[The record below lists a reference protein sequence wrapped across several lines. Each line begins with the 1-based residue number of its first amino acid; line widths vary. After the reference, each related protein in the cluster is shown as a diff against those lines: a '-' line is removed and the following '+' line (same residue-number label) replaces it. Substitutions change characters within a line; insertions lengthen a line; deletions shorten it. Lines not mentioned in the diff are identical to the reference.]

1 MAFSHLPRWAS
12 RPAVVVAAFVI
23 AALLVVIAI
32 RKPTSSTR
40 EGSGAPVAVEVAKAT
55 LGEIKVRIPAL
66 GTIAPIATVT
76 VKTQISGQLQK
87 IAFTEGQSV
96 TAGDFLAQIDPRPY
110 EAALRQAQANLH
122 RDQAL
127 LVNSRLDL
135 TRYQGL
141 MAEDSIAE
149 QQLATQKALVE
160 QYEGSV
166 EGDRAEVGSA
176 ALNLKYTRIVA
187 PISGRVGFR
196 QVDEGNYVTANDAN
210 GIVVIT
216 QSQPTSAL
224 FSIPEDN
231 TTTIMARLHDGTPL
245 TVEAFDRGDS
255 VKLATGTVSAVD
267 NGIDAA
273 TGTFKLRALFDN
285 ADGRLI
291 ANEFVNIHLLVNDLR
306 DQLIVPSSAIH
317 RGAPGGATSTF
328 VYRVKAD
335 NTVSVRPVVPG
346 VVDGENVAVVSG
358 LSAGDIVVTEGGDRL
373 RDGAPV
379 LLPAARLA
387 THAVPASLPRHRR

>member
-1 MAFSHLPRWAS
+1 
-12 RPAVVVAAFVI
+12 VVGAALVI
-23 AALLVVIAI
+23 AALIAVMAM
-32 RKPTSSTR
+32 RHSSSRTR
-40 EGSGAPVAVEVAKAT
+40 EGAGAPVAVAVAKAT

-87 IAFTEGQSV
+87 VAFTEGQPV
-96 TAGDFLAQIDPRPY
+96 EAGDFLAQIDPRPY
-110 EAALRQAQANLH
+110 EAALSQAQANLR

-127 LVNSRLDL
+127 LANSRLDL
-135 TRYQGL
+135 TRYKGL
-141 MAEDSIAE
+141 LAEDSIAE

-166 EGDRAEVGSA
+166 EGDRAEVASA

-187 PISGRVGFR
+187 PISGRVGLR

-216 QSQPTSAL
+216 QLQPTSAL

-255 VKLATGTVSAVD
+255 IQLATGRVSAAD
-267 NGIDAA
+267 NGIDPA

-285 ADGRLI
+285 ADGHLV

-306 DQLIVPSSAIH
+306 DQLIVPNSAVH
-317 RGAPGGATSTF
+317 RGEPGGATSTF
-328 VYRVKAD
+328 VYRVNAGS
-335 NTVSVRPVVPG
+335 TVTVQPVVLG

-358 LSAGDIVVTEGGDRL
+358 LAAGDAVVTEGGDRL
-373 RDGAPV
+373 RDGASV
-379 LLPAARLA
+379 LLPDARLA
-387 THAVPASLPRHRR
+387 AHATPAGRPHKTR